1 MRILSRYLPVV
12 FFLSVAAASE
22 PFRQGVQDMK
32 HQAPNAMTRGRVV
45 MQGHVVHRAV
55 DGSWIKFN
63 VQSQWGAVTYLISQI
78 DSASGVLPLV
88 PGTPAPPLDA
98 QVSRLLDWKQI
109 RTTGTTPLWLE
120 GDIVEV
126 RNDGAELEG
135 RVAFRDQIARLQFKL
150 VENRRRGFEPAPTYR
165 NISYGPHA
173 RQTLDVYLAK
183 SSHRTPVAVYIHGG
197 AWVAG
202 DKSGVTHYREF
213 LDAGISVI
221 SLNYRYC
228 PPQNPEADTPAVAV
242 PLYDAARAIQFI
254 RSKATDWGLA
264 AGRLGIWGASAG
276 ACTALWLAT
285 HPDLANPSDR
295 DPVAR
300 QSTRPSCVAALLA
313 QTSLDPQEMRA
324 WVGPGITYGA
334 HAFGISSGRGT
345 ADFERFLAARD
356 RIQPWIAEFSP
367 AALLAHES
375 APIFLDYLDFSLTPS
390 EPLGSYYT
398 HSPRF
403 GIGFYGRA
411 QQVRHECYL
420 RFEGR
425 EEATYP
431 SWQAFMLAKLAQ

>member
-1 MRILSRYLPVV
+1 MKIFSRYLPILLV
-12 FFLSVAAASE
+12 LSVATASE
-22 PFRQGVQDMK
+22 PSRQGVQDLRI
-32 HQAPNAMTRGRVV
+32 QAPNGVSRGRVV
-45 MQGHVVHRAV
+45 LQGHVVHRAV

-63 VQSQWGAVTYLISQI
+63 VQSEWGAVTYLISQI
-78 DSASGVLPLV
+78 DSALGVLPLV
-88 PGTPAPPLDA
+88 PGTPEPPVGA
-98 QVSRLLDWKQI
+98 QVSRSSDWKQI
-109 RTTGTTPLWLE
+109 RATGTTPLWLE
-120 GDIVEV
+120 GDIIDV
-126 RNDGAELEG
+126 RHDGTDLEG
-135 RVAFRDQIARLQFKL
+135 RVAFRDQIVRLQFKL
-150 VENRRRGFEPAPTYR
+150 VENRPRGFEPAPTYR

-183 SSHRTPVAVYIHGG
+183 ASRPTPVAVYIHGG

-202 DKSGVTHYREF
+202 DKSGITQYRGF
-213 LDAGISVI
+213 LDAGISVVA
-221 SLNYRYC
+221 LNYRYC
-228 PPQNPEADTPAVAV
+228 PPENPEVGTPPVAV

-254 RSKATDWGLA
+254 RSMATDWGLA
-264 AGRLGIWGASAG
+264 ADRLGIWGASAG

-285 HPDLANPSDR
+285 HPDLADPSAT

-334 HAFGISSGRGT
+334 HAFGISSGRGA

-356 RIQPWIAEFSP
+356 HIQPWIAAYSP

-375 APIFLDYLDFSLTPS
+375 APVFLDYLDFSLTPC

-403 GIGFYGRA
+403 GLGFYERA

-425 EEATYP
+425 EDTAYA
-431 SWQAFMLAKLAQ
+431 SWQRFMLARLAQ